1 MVLPNGKVRDRRGDE
16 FTAGSDC
23 DPVTEPTR
31 RMCGLAGWWLIFGI
45 RSLGNVQGLLGNFM
59 RFGFVLM
66 VAFGLTVA
74 ATNPG
79 LTTEPAGKFALV
91 IGNAK
96 YPDSDLALP
105 EIANDAQDV
114 ADELKRDNFDVETGI
129 NLTGDAARA
138 ALDRLYGKIKPG
150 SVALVFFGG
159 FGIQSARQTYL
170 VPVDAQIW
178 TESDVRRDGVGL
190 EAILGEM
197 NNRGALVKIALIDAS
212 RRNPFE
218 RRFRSYSAG
227 LAPVIAPANSL
238 VMYSAALGSVIN
250 DAAGTAHGL
259 FVREFLREIRVP
271 GTSAEQALTNT
282 KNGVALGS
290 RGEQVPWFSSSLAVE
305 FSFGSNPVLGRNEDN
320 ARKKDDREDCV
331 SLAPTPPPG
340 LDELANDRVINEL
353 SRRISANRND
363 KIAYY
368 KRGQV
373 YAAKGAFSLAIKDFD
388 EVIGNNPRDVEAHNN
403 RCWANAAGG
412 DLQLGLKDC
421 NEALRLRPGFADA
434 LDSRGLINLKLGRNE
449 QAIADYSAALEASP
463 RQVSSLFGRGI
474 AKKRNQADGSADLG
488 LAKSLDPD
496 IAKEFAKYGVSE
508 CRR

>member
-1 MVLPNGKVRDRRGDE
+1 
-16 FTAGSDC
+16 
-23 DPVTEPTR
+23 
-31 RMCGLAGWWLIFGI
+31 LA
-45 RSLGNVQGLLGNFM
+45 N
-59 RFGFVLM
+59 
-66 VAFGLTVA
+66 
-74 ATNPG
+74 
-79 LTTEPAGKFALV
+79 EPAGKFALV
-91 IGNAK
+91 VGNAK
-96 YPDSDLALP
+96 YPDSDVALP
-105 EIANDAQDV
+105 EIVNDIKDV
-114 ADELKRDNFDVETGI
+114 ADEFKRDNFDVETGV
-129 NLTGDAARA
+129 NLTGDATRA
-138 ALDRLYGKIKPG
+138 ALDRLYRKVKPG

-170 VPVDAQIW
+170 IPVDAQIW
-178 TESDVRRDGVGL
+178 TEPDVRRDGLGL
-190 EAILGEM
+190 EAVLSEM
-197 NNRGALVKIALIDAS
+197 NSRGALVKIALIDAS

-271 GTSAEQALTNT
+271 GSSAEQLLANT
-282 KNGVALGS
+282 KRGVAHAS
-290 RGEQVPWFSSSLAVE
+290 RGEQVPWFSSSLAVD
-305 FSFGSNPVLGRNEDN
+305 FNFASNPNPRKDEDG
-320 ARKKDDREDCV
+320 AGKKDDRDDCV
-331 SLAPTPPPG
+331 SVPPPVAPS
-340 LDELANDRVINEL
+340 LSELARDPVINEL
-353 SRRISANRND
+353 NRRISANRND
-363 KIAYY
+363 KVAYY

-373 YAAKGAFSLAIKDFD
+373 YAAKGAFAFAIKDFD
-388 EVIGNNPRDVEAHNN
+388 EVIGNTPLDVEAYNN

-434 LDSRGLINLKLGRNE
+434 LDSRGLIYLKLSRNNE
-449 QAIADYSAALEASP
+449 AIVDYSAALEANP

-474 AKKRNQADGSADLG
+474 AKKRTKADGAADLS

-508 CRR
+508 CSR

>member
-1 MVLPNGKVRDRRGDE
+1 M
-16 FTAGSDC
+16 
-23 DPVTEPTR
+23 
-31 RMCGLAGWWLIFGI
+31 
-45 RSLGNVQGLLGNFM
+45 
-59 RFGFVLM
+59 
-66 VAFGLTVA
+66 
-74 ATNPG
+74 
-79 LTTEPAGKFALV
+79 
-91 IGNAK
+91 GNAK

-105 EIANDAQDV
+105 GIVNDIKDV
-114 ADELKRDNFDVETGI
+114 ADEFKRDNFDVETGI
-129 NLTGDAARA
+129 NLTGDATRA
-138 ALDRLYGKIKPG
+138 ALDRLYRKIKPG

-170 VPVDAQIW
+170 IPVDAQIW
-178 TESDVRRDGVGL
+178 TEPDVRRDGLGL
-190 EAILGEM
+190 EAILAEM
-197 NNRGALVKIALIDAS
+197 NSRGALVKIALIDAS

-259 FVREFLREIRVP
+259 FVRELLREIRVP
-271 GTSAEQALTNT
+271 GSSSEQLLANT
-282 KNGVALGS
+282 KRGVAHAS
-290 RGEQVPWFSSSLAVE
+290 RGEQVPWFSSSLAVD
-305 FSFGSNPVLGRNEDN
+305 FNFASNPGPRKEEDSTG
-320 ARKKDDREDCV
+320 KKDDRDDCISV
-331 SLAPTPPPG
+331 SPPVAPD
-340 LDELANDRVINEL
+340 LSELAKDPVITEL
-353 SRRISANRND
+353 NGRISANRND

-388 EVIGNNPRDVEAHNN
+388 ETIGNNPRDVEAYNN

-421 NEALRLRPGFADA
+421 NEALRLRPGFVDA
-434 LDSRGLINLKLGRNE
+434 LDSRGLIYLKLGRNDE
-449 QAIADYSAALEASP
+449 AIVDYSAALEASP

-474 AKKRNQADGSADLG
+474 AKKRLKADGTADLT

-508 CRR
+508 CSR